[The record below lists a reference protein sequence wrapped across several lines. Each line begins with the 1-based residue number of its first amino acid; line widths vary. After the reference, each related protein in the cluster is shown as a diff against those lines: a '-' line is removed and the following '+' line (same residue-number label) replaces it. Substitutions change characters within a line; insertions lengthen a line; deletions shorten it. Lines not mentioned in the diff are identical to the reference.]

1 MFHQCIILI
10 VGLVTLMYVSA
21 TNASGLCSCSCCDG
35 DQCDP
40 VYEGTAIASTCAQ
53 SNCVAACKT
62 KFEDACGRF
71 LLLFVSLVKR
81 QVQQSC
87 RLQQRARRLM
97 GSVHVR
103 VVMVISVIRYMKALQ
118 LPHHVLNLIV

>member
-10 VGLVTLMYVSA
+10 VGLVTLMHVSA

-35 DQCDP
+35 DQCD
-40 VYEGTAIASTCAQ
+40 VIQYTKALQ
-53 SNCVAACKT
+53 SLQHV
-62 KFEDACGRF
+62 
-71 LLLFVSLVKR
+71 LKR

-118 LPHHVLNLIV
+118 LPHRVLNLIV